1 MKKSTLSVFEY
12 SLSFLLLALN
22 LINYEVRLNS
32 MLFLI
37 AGTALY
43 AALFFVCLRKSESF
57 VACGVMMLCHTWQI
71 SWFNIFGSPTAVLQ
85 LPWFYITGAILVMF
99 TLSKLKTLYTKQISV
114 YFLSL
119 IVFVVII
126 SLFPLFSSPSKSEAL
141 KEFIMIMFYI
151 VLVFAAFLFSDS
163 VSRKA
168 REGILSAYSFCVF
181 ITCLFLIFQTVAY
194 QFFGISLFYLSEGI
208 YFGNATFTSGL
219 LMSDLS
225 SASIMLGS
233 AVFINIERIE
243 KKQNIILNVI
253 QMAVIVI
260 GLALTSRRT
269 GAVSLVVVLAIYAIT
284 HYKSVFKKITALIL
298 FSIVIAVMIYYLVF
312 SRSIENMESLLYENN
327 RILNY
332 LEVIKIIPSHP
343 FGVGYDDTYARTFMT
358 DGVAPHNTVLRWML
372 MGGPLLAVTL
382 LAIPIYTLIRAFKK
396 KLSCEFWII
405 LYALL
410 AASFIPDILT
420 ARFFVIPCM
429 CALLICKKADASKKP
444 QSLPVKKLK

>member
-1 MKKSTLSVFEY
+1 MKKSTFSVFEY

-32 MLFLI
+32 MLFLM

-57 VACGVMMLCHTWQI
+57 VAGCVMMLCHTWQI
-71 SWFNIFGSPTAVLQ
+71 SWFNILGQSTTVLQ

-99 TLSKLKTLYTKQISV
+99 TLSKLKALYTKQISV

-119 IVFVVII
+119 LVFVIII
-126 SLFPLFSSPSKSEAL
+126 SVFPLFSSPSKSEAL

-163 VSRKA
+163 VSGEA
-168 REGILSAYSFCVF
+168 REDILSAYSFCVF

-208 YFGNATFTSGL
+208 YFGNATLTSGL

-233 AVFINIERIE
+233 AVFINIDRIE

-269 GAVSLVVVLAIYAIT
+269 GAVSLIIVLMLYAVT
-284 HYKSVFKKITALIL
+284 HYKSAFKKVAAIFL
-298 FSIVIAVMIYYLVF
+298 FSVAMGIMLYYLVF
-312 SRSIENMESLLYENN
+312 SRSIDTIETLLYENN
-327 RILNY
+327 RIANY
-332 LEVIKIIPSHP
+332 IEVLKAMPTHP
-343 FGVGYDDTYARTFMT
+343 FGVGYDETYAITFMT
-358 DGVAPHNTVLRWML
+358 DGVVPHNTVLRWML

-382 LAIPIYTLIRAFKK
+382 SAIPIYTLFRAFKK
-396 KLSCEFWII
+396 KLTCEFWII

-444 QSLPVKKLK
+444 QGLPVKKLK